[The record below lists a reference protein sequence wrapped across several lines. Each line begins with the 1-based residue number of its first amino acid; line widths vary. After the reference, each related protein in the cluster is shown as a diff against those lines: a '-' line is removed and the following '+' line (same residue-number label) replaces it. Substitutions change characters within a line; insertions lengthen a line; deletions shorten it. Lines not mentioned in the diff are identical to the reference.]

1 MSSFARTDT
10 SILSQWWWTVDR
22 WILGAAI
29 ALILFGILMSFAA
42 SPAYAERMGF
52 ETYIFVRKH
61 FIFLPA
67 AIILM
72 IGMSTLSVRNIRRVA
87 LAIFLLSV
95 LGIIAT
101 LLFGAER
108 NGAQRWISLAG
119 MSLQPSEFLKPALVI
134 VMAWMFA
141 EQNRGS
147 GVPGYWIACGLWAGA
162 VLLLMA
168 QPDFGQ
174 TVLLTATFGVMFFV
188 SGMPRILIVMSGAV
202 MALGTMLAYMFVP
215 HVTNRIDRFLD
226 PASGDTYQVDKAVD
240 AFLLGGLLGQ
250 GPGEGEI
257 KRILPDAHTDY
268 IFAVVGEEF
277 GGIVCLLLVG
287 LFAFIVL
294 RGLARVF
301 VSEDNFV
308 QIAAFGLIFLF
319 GMQAAINMAVSL
331 DLLPSKGMTLPF
343 ISYGGSSL
351 LAVSLTVGML
361 LALLRKRAGIGI
373 GGVSVGRGE

>member
-1 MSSFARTDT
+1 
-10 SILSQWWWTVDR
+10 
-22 WILGAAI
+22 
-29 ALILFGILMSFAA
+29 
-42 SPAYAERMGF
+42 
-52 ETYIFVRKH
+52 
-61 FIFLPA
+61 
-67 AIILM
+67 M

-108 NGAQRWISLAG
+108 NGAQRWISVAG

-215 HVTNRIDRFLD
+215 HVTNRIDRFLN
-226 PASGDTYQVDKAVD
+226 PASGDNYQVDKAVD
-240 AFLLGGLLGQ
+240 AFSRGGLLGQ
-250 GPGEGEI
+250 GPGEGEV
-257 KRILPDAHTDY
+257 KRVLPDAHTDY

-319 GMQAAINMAVSL
+319 GMQAAINMGVSL